1 MHHGVKIRYINPMC
15 KGTRINEIS
24 PNAKENIEKNL
35 SYNMDNYVYLNL
47 ELPK

>member
-1 MHHGVKIRYINPMC
+1 MC

-24 PNAKENIEKNL
+24 QNAKENIENNL
-35 SYNMDNYVYLNL
+35 LYNMENYAYLNF